1 MTNIIELLNNERLQ
15 FTIYLGIAATLI
27 VCVAIL
33 TFSSPE
39 YFYKFFGSLHPIL
52 AILIVSLLGF
62 ILFLF
67 LLGRGWF
74 EIFSAGNT
82 NGILV
87 AAPLAIPFAIAII
100 LVDLKVVFPQD
111 TNVLLPEA
119 LLFYPAMGFVV
130 DIVFHV
136 LPLAILLLVL
146 TSPPLNISFE
156 KAVLPCILV
165 VAVLE
170 PVYQTL
176 LGFSSPQPLWTN
188 LFVAANIF
196 LINLTQLLLF
206 RRYDFV
212 SMYTFRLAYYLLW
225 HIIWGYAR
233 LKLLF

>member
-1 MTNIIELLNNERLQ
+1 MTNVISLPYNERLQ
-15 FTIYLGIAATLI
+15 FTIYLGIAVT
-27 VCVAIL
+27 VTVFVAIL
-33 TFSSPE
+33 TFRSPE
-39 YFYKFFGSLHPIL
+39 YFLKFFGSLNPIL
-52 AILIVSLLGF
+52 AIIIVSLLGF

-67 LLGRGWF
+67 LLSRGWF
-74 EIFSAGNT
+74 AIYALGNT
-82 NGILV
+82 TGLLF
-87 AAPLAIPFAIAII
+87 AAALAVPLAIAII
-100 LVDLKVVFPQD
+100 LVDLKVVFPED
-111 TNVLLPEA
+111 TNVLLPDA

-136 LPLAILLLVL
+136 LPLALLLLIL

-165 VAVLE
+165 IALLE
-170 PVYQTL
+170 PIYQTV

-188 LFVAANIF
+188 VFVAANIF

-212 SMYTFRLAYYLLW
+212 SMYSFRLVYYLLW
-225 HIIWGYAR
+225 HILWGYAR